1 MNTTDLPTKEMNSQQ
16 VSKEQLINDFKVVVN
31 DVEALVS
38 ATAHQGSDAIKNL
51 RHKAEESIAKAKVN
65 MSHMQEKFVD
75 KAKSTAVAADEY
87 AHKNPWEIA
96 GVAAGIGLIV
106 GLLIGRR

>member
-1 MNTTDLPTKEMNSQQ
+1 MNTTDLPTEANTQQ

-38 ATAHQGSDAIKNL
+38 ATAHQGGDAIKNL

-65 MSHMQEKFVD
+65 MSQVQEKLID
-75 KAKSTAVAADEY
+75 KAKLTAVAADDY
-87 AHKNPWEIA
+87 AHKNPWEVV
-96 GVAAGIGLIV
+96 GVAAGIGLII